1 MPCGNR
7 APAVSALRGG
17 VAAGGF
23 EVGGVLGAEV
33 LQLESLMPGDGPGAL
48 ESPRGPCVTPGPC
61 PTRYL
66 ACRDGR
72 GLRRIDQ
79 RSSPCSAGRNLL
91 RSSDLRTL
99 LPERLSP

>member
-1 MPCGNR
+1 MMSCGNR

-33 LQLESLMPGDGPGAL
+33 LQLESLMPGGGPGAV
-48 ESPRGPCVTPGPC
+48 ESPRGPC